1 MSIYGMTDLRKKRR
15 SIELSHLEA
24 WLHQGRGSFHFENV
38 EWIPVVV
45 RNVLRFSGLLE
56 RGERN
61 ARSPVLKRLTFSF
74 PDLPPAFD
82 GLRLLHLSDIH
93 ADGLHGLP
101 EAIVS
106 LIADL
111 EYDVCVLTG
120 DYRFEIHGPCH
131 NVYHHMRTILAAV
144 RAPLGIYGIL
154 GNHDFIEEAE
164 EFENMG
170 VRMLINESVEIRRD
184 DQSLWLAGLDDPHYY
199 GCDDLP
205 GALRGVPPD
214 AFKIL
219 LVHTPEI
226 IPEAAAAGISLYLCG
241 HTHGGQICFPLI
253 GPVLLN
259 ASCARRYARGRWSY
273 GRVQGYTS
281 NGIGSSGVPVRF
293 LCPPEAVLIE
303 LKREI
308 TEQTE

>member
-1 MSIYGMTDLRKKRR
+1 MTDLRRKRKA
-15 SIELSHLEA
+15 IELSHLEA

-45 RNVLRFSGLLE
+45 RNVLRLTGLLE

-61 ARSPVLKRLTFSF
+61 ARTPVLKRMTFTF

-93 ADGLHGLP
+93 ADGLQGLP
-101 EAIVS
+101 EAIVA

-111 EYDVCVLTG
+111 DYDLCVLTG

-131 NVYHHMRTILAAV
+131 NVYHHMKTILAAI

-164 EFENMG
+164 EFEKMG
-170 VRMLINESVEIRRD
+170 VRMLINESVEIRRE
-184 DQSLWLAGLDDPHYY
+184 DQSLWLVGLDDPHYY

-205 GALRGVPPD
+205 GALLKVPKD

-226 IPEAAAAGISLYLCG
+226 IPEAESLGIHLYLCG
-241 HTHGGQICFPLI
+241 HTHGGQICFPVV
-253 GPVLLN
+253 GPLLLN
-259 ASCARRYARGRWSY
+259 ASCPRRYARGRWKY

-293 LCPPEAVLIE
+293 LCPPEAALIE
-303 LKREI
+303 LRREN
-308 TEQTE
+308 TE